1 MPTPPYPLHPEP
13 LKKSW
18 LERRPLWKIP
28 LGCLTL
34 FLLIGIF
41 GSIVMTIITTSFH
54 NSDVYKLAVAKAIE
68 NSQVRD
74 AIGEPIHP
82 AWLVSGQLNVTGS
95 TGNANLLIPISGPRG
110 SGSIRAVASKN
121 RGVWRFS
128 DLQVNIKGRSEPI
141 DLLSIQPPP
150 ERDF

>member
-1 MPTPPYPLHPEP
+1 MTTPPYPLHPEP

-28 LGCLTL
+28 LGCLIL

-54 NSDVYKLAVAKAIE
+54 NSDVYKQAVAKAVE
-68 NSQVRD
+68 NSQVLD

-82 AWLVSGQLNVTGS
+82 GWFVSGQLNVSGGTGS
-95 TGNANLLIPISGPRG
+95 ADLLIPISGPHG

-121 RGVWRFS
+121 RGAWRFT
-128 DLQVNIKGRSEPI
+128 DLQVNIKSRSETI
-141 DLLSIQPPP
+141 DLLSVQPPP

>member
-28 LGCLTL
+28 LGCLIL

-54 NSDVYKLAVAKAIE
+54 NSDVYKQAVAKAVE
-68 NSQVRD
+68 NSQVRE
-74 AIGEPIHP
+74 AFGEPIHP
-82 AWLVSGQLNVTGS
+82 AWFVSGQLKVNGNTGS
-95 TGNANLLIPISGPRG
+95 ANLLIPIAGPRG

-128 DLQVNIKGRSEPI
+128 DLQVNIKGRSEPL

-150 ERDF
+150 GRDF

>member
-28 LGCLTL
+28 LGCLIL

-54 NSDVYKLAVAKAIE
+54 NSDVYKQAVAKAVE
-68 NSQVRD
+68 SSQVRD

-82 AWLVSGQLNVTGS
+82 GWFVSGQLNVSGGTGS
-95 TGNANLLIPISGPRG
+95 ADLLIPISGPRG
-110 SGSIRAVASKN
+110 SGSIRAVATRN
-121 RGVWRFS
+121 RGVWRYT
-128 DLQVNIKGRSEPI
+128 DLQVNIKSRSETI
-141 DLLSIQPPP
+141 DLLSVQPPP

>member
-1 MPTPPYPLHPEP
+1 MTTPPYPLPPEP

-28 LGCLTL
+28 LGCLIL

-41 GSIVMTIITTSFH
+41 GSIVMTSISTTFH
-54 NSDVYKLAVAKAIE
+54 NSDVYKQAVARAVE

-74 AIGEPIHP
+74 AIEEPIRP
-82 AWLVSGQLNVTGS
+82 GWLVSGQLNVNGNS
-95 TGNANLLIPISGPRG
+95 GNADLLIPISGPRG
-110 SGSIRAVASKN
+110 SGSIRAVATRN
-121 RGVWRFS
+121 RGAWCFT
-128 DLQVNIKGRSEPI
+128 DLQVNIKSRSETI
-141 DLLSIQPPP
+141 DLLSVQPPP

>member
-1 MPTPPYPLHPEP
+1 MTTPPYPLHPEP

-28 LGCLTL
+28 LGCLIL

-41 GSIVMTIITTSFH
+41 GSIVMTIITTTFH
-54 NSDVYKLAVAKAIE
+54 NSDVYKQALAKAVE
-68 NSQVRD
+68 NSQVRG

-82 AWLVSGQLNVTGS
+82 GWFVSGQLNVSGGIGS
-95 TGNANLLIPISGPRG
+95 ADLLIPISGPRG
-110 SGSIRAVASKN
+110 LGSIRAVASKN
-121 RGVWRFS
+121 RGVWRFA
-128 DLQVNIKGRSEPI
+128 DLQVNIKSRSETI
-141 DLLSIQPPP
+141 DLLSVQPPP

>member
-1 MPTPPYPLHPEP
+1 MSTPPYPLHPEP
-13 LKKSW
+13 MKKSW

-28 LGCLTL
+28 LGFLTL
-34 FLLIGIF
+34 LLLIGVF
-41 GSIVMTIITTSFH
+41 GSVVMTIITTSFH
-54 NSDVYKLAVAKAIE
+54 NSEAYKQAVAKASE
-68 NSQVRD
+68 NSQVRE

-110 SGSIRAVASKN
+110 RGSIRAVATKSRN
-121 RGVWRFS
+121 VWRFT
-128 DLQVNIKGRSEPI
+128 DLQVNIKGRSESI